1 MQTSQLGLLS
11 KLEQAG
17 FSLSTAKPLLV
28 LADELDLLG
37 ILDAQSDKVL
47 PLAAKAIDLAPSLL
61 PLAST
66 ALNTPP
72 AALFGGA
79 AGSLAAAAALVA
91 VVPDDSVAS
100 IAVQTFLAI
109 TLGAVLPGAL
119 GVGGFILSKIGGGAR
134 VIAGPKVSAVTAK
147 APSAPKLVQE
157 APRVSAPPKAV
168 VRIPVSAVK
177 IAKPTPVVAPIAP
190 KVAAAAK
197 VTVPEPKVVSKVET
211 PKAIV
216 AAPKPTPA
224 PKPVAAAKAPV
235 VAVAKAPVVAAPKS
249 ASGGALN
256 GKRKTIKI

>member
-1 MQTSQLGLLS
+1 MGLLS

-72 AALFGGA
+72 TALFGGA
-79 AGSLAAAAALVA
+79 AVSLATAAALVA

-100 IAVQTFLAI
+100 IAVQTFLAV

-119 GVGGFILSKIGGGAR
+119 GVGGFILSKVGGSAR
-134 VIAGPKVSAVTAK
+134 VSAGPKLSAVTVK
-147 APSAPKLVQE
+147 
-157 APRVSAPPKAV
+157 APRVSAAPKAV
-168 VRIPVSAVK
+168 VKIPVPSPKVAKSAPVV
-177 IAKPTPVVAPIAP
+177 TPVAP
-190 KVAAAAK
+190 KVEATK
-197 VTVPEPKVVSKVET
+197 VIAPEPKALPKVEA
-211 PKAIV
+211 PKISV
-216 AAPKPTPA
+216 TLPKPTPA
-224 PKPVAAAKAPV
+224 PKPVA
-235 VAVAKAPVVAAPKS
+235 VAKAPAVAAPKNT
-249 ASGGALN
+249 SGGALN